1 MKKLILFFSPF
12 IFILSFSFSVHA
24 AYMPPTLPDFNT
36 VNLPLFLEQGAQM
49 TMVSQNGSFIPE
61 GSFDK
66 LNQLINGR
74 TVQDSLNYRYVDNS
88 VITSDLQL
96 FYNSNG
102 EIVPQSQSYTVFGS
116 SDIGDFACVCDKNT
130 GEILYSY
137 DEYENIISTLVMG
150 GFYYDRLVN
159 NPNANNQ
166 QEFNRQIQKA
176 MDENLIVYGD
186 HVSEEDISKLSR
198 YDFYLTYQ
206 TNASGYTVFV
216 PNACTV
222 NTVCEV
228 LDCPY
233 YEYKGTVTGA
243 EGESARGWRPIIRT
257 NDPSEVIYST
267 EGRDNYLR
275 AEVNRQFGY
284 TFNYISQI
292 NVGSIPLFYGGYID
306 FHLPTQAE
314 YNEFR
319 SLSDDVVYVQPA
331 ANSGET
337 NEYYD
342 YTYVTNN
349 YTRPSPIINRNY
361 DNSSSTNTYN
371 YPVTNNVSYPDYSS
385 TTNNYY
391 EQIYNYYTSP
401 NIGDSLGDINVS
413 DITGN
418 IPILSN
424 LRYRFP
430 FSIPFDIYEMA
441 KSFSVPREC
450 PSLDLSFTIPVL
462 ETTVHCPFDLSEWD
476 SMFALF
482 RKLELILFV
491 VGLAIFSYDHFFGT

>member
-1 MKKLILFFSPF
+1 MKKLILFLSPF
-12 IFILSFSFSVHA
+12 IFILSFSFSVYA

-49 TMVSQNGSFIPE
+49 TMVSQNGTLVPE

-74 TVQDSLNYRYVDNS
+74 TVQESLNYRYVDNS

-166 QEFNRQIQKA
+166 QEFNNQIQKA
-176 MDENLIVYGD
+176 MDENLIVYGQHMD
-186 HVSEEDISKLSR
+186 LEDIEFLSD
-198 YDFYLTYQ
+198 YKYYCTYSSD
-206 TNASGYTVFV
+206 AYGYTVYV
-216 PNACTV
+216 PNACTSDTVVTPYRV
-222 NTVCEV
+222 NNV
-228 LDCPY
+228 Y
-233 YEYKGTVTGA
+233 SYEGFIQPNEQMSFLTPV
-243 EGESARGWRPIIRT
+243 IRT
-257 NDPSEVIYST
+257 NNPSEVIYST
-267 EGRDNYLR
+267 SGTNNFLNSETNSAY
-275 AEVNRQFGY
+275 GY
-284 TFNYISQI
+284 SFNYISNI
-292 NVGSIPLFYGGYID
+292 NVGSLPFWNGGYLD
-306 FHLPTQAE
+306 MNLPTQAE
-314 YNEFR
+314 YAHFR
-319 SLSDDVVYVQPA
+319 DISDNAVYLQPA
-331 ANSGET
+331 ENTGEI
-337 NEYYD
+337 NNVYN
-342 YTYVTNN
+342 YTYVTND
-349 YTRPSPIINRNY
+349 YTRPSPIINHNY
-361 DNSSSTNTYN
+361 DNRQDTNYYN
-371 YPVTNNVSYPDYSS
+371 YPVTNNVTYPDYSS

-391 EQIYNYYTSP
+391 EQIYNYYTTP
-401 NIGDSLGDINVS
+401 NIGDSLGDLDDS
-413 DITGN
+413 TITGN